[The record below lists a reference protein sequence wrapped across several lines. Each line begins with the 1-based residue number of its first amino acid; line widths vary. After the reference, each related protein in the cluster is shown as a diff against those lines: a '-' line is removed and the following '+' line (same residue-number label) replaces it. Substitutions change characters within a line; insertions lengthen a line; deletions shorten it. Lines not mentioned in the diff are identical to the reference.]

1 MAGRRKQHVRII
13 HAADK
18 TQHQPR
24 LDNALRHFLR
34 GKKLPDNHIFQ
45 VVFNN
50 AAKTGNGHVVNCIS
64 FIAGRLGRNLITE
77 DGF

>member
-34 GKKLPDNHIFQ
+34 NILGRGKKLSDNHIFQ

-64 FIAGRLGRNLITE
+64 FIAGR
-77 DGF
+77 F